1 MTDREQ
7 LQEQYEDA
15 LFALLMDDL
24 AEKQGQIYRAEN
36 EELKQDAAYAVPE
49 RTYGRCM
56 KRINCCFAGR
66 ALKQAGKIAANALS
80 KLSVAVF
87 AGLLLLTSA
96 MAVSPRLRADT
107 LQFVF
112 RFSRGSAEVVAFTE
126 DHGIYLSDGTLTV
139 NVDWCPE
146 GYSLSEM
153 YEGQDFFTCTYENE
167 SGGYIYVD
175 VSGVPNVSSID
186 TYQAK
191 MTDIKVQGNDGIM
204 SEKEEECILMWADTG
219 NNCSVIVVARNVGA
233 DTALR
238 FAEGLKISR

>member
-24 AEKQGQIYRAEN
+24 AEKQGQRYRAEN

-87 AGLLLLTSA
+87 AG
-96 MAVSPRLRADT
+96 T